1 MNSEFDFAFAA
12 ENENGNTFQLRQVMR
27 LTGLRPSET
36 TEEVICKDIFWKD
49 CIEDFI
55 KDCIEDFIKDCIE
68 EFIESPAHY
77 FTDGEKA

>member
-36 TEEVICKDIFWKD
+36 TEEVICKVLSDIFWKD
-49 CIEDFI
+49 CIGNFV
-55 KDCIEDFIKDCIE
+55 
-68 EFIESPAHY
+68 ESPTHY
-77 FTDGEKA
+77 FTDSEKA

>member
-12 ENENGNTFQLRQVMR
+12 ENENGNTFQLRQMMR

-36 TEEVICKDIFWKD
+36 TEEVICKVFSDIFWKD
-49 CIEDFI
+49 CIED
-55 KDCIEDFIKDCIE
+55 
-68 EFIESPAHY
+68 SPAHY

>member
-27 LTGLRPSET
+27 LTGLRASQI
-36 TEEVICKDIFWKD
+36 TEEVICKVLSDIFWKD

-55 KDCIEDFIKDCIE
+55 
-68 EFIESPAHY
+68 ESPANY